1 MPARQTIS
9 IVTVNFK
16 IASLYLLFKDILNYN
31 TENFVIQKEDL
42 IMAGYKVEIC
52 GVNTSKLP
60 MLKDE
65 EKDELFVLI
74 KNGDMEAR
82 DKYIK
87 GNLRLVLSIIKR
99 INFIGCN
106 DLRPFGY
113 FRIVSFQFRVD
124 LIDIIDRITSFDT
137 GGIYNMNHNL
147 CTFDM
152 T

>member
-1 MPARQTIS
+1 MPTRQTIS
-9 IVTVNFK
+9 IVAVNFK

-87 GNLRLVLSIIKR
+87 GNLRFSPSSSVSQITMKTQMI
-99 INFIGCN
+99 C
-106 DLRPFGY
+106 
-113 FRIVSFQFRVD
+113 FRLAASV
-124 LIDIIDRITSFDT
+124 
-137 GGIYNMNHNL
+137 
-147 CTFDM
+147 
-152 T
+152 